1 MPKKQEPQ
9 VPETRRCSFCS
20 RDEETIHRLIA
31 GPEGVFICNECVDL
45 CQDILE
51 GEGARPAGGLSSS
64 GKPSLSPREIFDNL
78 EEYVVSQEHAKRVL
92 SVAVYNHY
100 KRIANRGHHDVELDK
115 ANILLVGPTG
125 SGKTLLAQT
134 LARSLDVPFCIA
146 DATALTEAGYV
157 GEDVENILLRLL
169 QASDFNVQRAERGI
183 VYIDEIDK
191 TARKSGD
198 NPSITRDV
206 SGEGVQQA
214 LLKIIEGAVVN
225 VPPQGGR
232 KHPQQEFIQVDTS
245 DVLFICGGTFSG
257 LADIVAER
265 VGHRGKMGFSG
276 TVTDPMA
283 QKLEE
288 SALLRL
294 VIPDDLMRFGM
305 IPEIVGRLPVV
316 TNVDPLDAE
325 ALRAILTEPR
335 NALVRQYKR
344 LLEMD
349 KVELE
354 FTEEALTA
362 AAQLALERET
372 GARGLR
378 AIIEGALL
386 DVMYDIPS
394 CPDISRVLV
403 DEQAIHRTGKPHLYD
418 ENGEEFPISDK
429 SLPDAA

>member
-1 MPKKQEPQ
+1 
-9 VPETRRCSFCS
+9 
-20 RDEETIHRLIA
+20 
-31 GPEGVFICNECVDL
+31 
-45 CQDILE
+45 
-51 GEGARPAGGLSSS
+51 
-64 GKPSLSPREIFDNL
+64 
-78 EEYVVSQEHAKRVL
+78 
-92 SVAVYNHY
+92 
-100 KRIANRGHHDVELDK
+100 
-115 ANILLVGPTG
+115 
-125 SGKTLLAQT
+125 
-134 LARSLDVPFCIA
+134 
-146 DATALTEAGYV
+146 
-157 GEDVENILLRLL
+157 
-169 QASDFNVQRAERGI
+169 
-183 VYIDEIDK
+183 
-191 TARKSGD
+191 
-198 NPSITRDV
+198 
-206 SGEGVQQA
+206 
-214 LLKIIEGAVVN
+214 VN

-245 DVLFICGGTFSG
+245 DVLFVCGGTFSG

-394 CPDISRVLV
+394 CPGLMSRLFTERENPTSTMKTGRSSRSATRACPTPL
-403 DEQAIHRTGKPHLYD
+403 DPIH
-418 ENGEEFPISDK
+418 
-429 SLPDAA
+429 SLRL

>member
-1 MPKKQEPQ
+1 
-9 VPETRRCSFCS
+9 
-20 RDEETIHRLIA
+20 
-31 GPEGVFICNECVDL
+31 VDL
-45 CQDILE
+45 CRDILD
-51 GEGARPAGGLSSS
+51 GETARPPGGLSSS
-64 GKPSLSPREIFDNL
+64 GKPSLSPQEIFEHL

-100 KRIANRGHHDVELDK
+100 KRIANRGYADVELEK
-115 ANILLVGPTG
+115 ANILLIGPTG
-125 SGKTLLAQT
+125 SGKTLLAHT

-169 QASDFNVQRAERGI
+169 QAAEFNVQRAERGI
-183 VYIDEIDK
+183 VYIDELDK

-232 KHPQQEFIQVDTS
+232 KHPQQEFIQVDTN
-245 DVLFICGGTFSG
+245 DILFICGGTFDG
-257 LADIVAER
+257 MAEIVAER
-265 VGHRGKMGFSG
+265 IGKRGRMGFSG
-276 TVTDPMA
+276 TVTESDIQEA
-283 QKLEE
+283 DE

-294 VIPDDLMRFGM
+294 VTPDDLMHFGM
-305 IPEIVGRLPVV
+305 IPEIVGRLPVI
-316 TNVDPLDAE
+316 TSVDPLDEA

-335 NALVRQYKR
+335 NALVRQYQR
-344 LLEMD
+344 LFEMD
-349 KVELE
+349 QVELI
-354 FTEEALTA
+354 FTDESLDKA
-362 AAQLALERET
+362 ARMALERET

-394 CPDISRVLV
+394 RPDIRKVVV
-403 DEQAIHRTGKPHLYD
+403 DENTIDRSGRPNLYNESGQELEID
-418 ENGEEFPISDK
+418 E

>member
-1 MPKKQEPQ
+1 MAAGQEP
-9 VPETRRCSFCS
+9 PEAEIRRCSFCN
-20 RDEETIHRLIA
+20 RDEDAIHRLIA

-45 CQDILE
+45 CRDILD
-51 GEGARPAGGLSSS
+51 GETSRPIGGLSTS
-64 GKPSLSPREIFDNL
+64 GKPSLSPQEIFTRL
-78 EEYVVSQEHAKRVL
+78 QEYVISQEHAKRVL

-100 KRIANRGHHDVELDK
+100 KRIANRGYADVELEK
-115 ANILLVGPTG
+115 ANILLIGPTG

-134 LARSLDVPFCIA
+134 LARCLDVPFCIA

-169 QASDFNVQRAERGI
+169 QAAEFNIQRAERGI
-183 VYIDEIDK
+183 VYIDELDK

-245 DVLFICGGTFSG
+245 DVLFICGGTFDG
-257 LADIVAER
+257 MAEIVAER
-265 VGHRGKMGFSG
+265 VGQRGHMGFSG
-276 TVTDPMA
+276 TVT
-283 QKLEE
+283 EE
-288 SALLRL
+288 DVEDADESELLRL
-294 VIPDDLMRFGM
+294 VTPDDMMHFGM

-316 TNVDPLDAE
+316 TSVDPLDEA
-325 ALRAILTEPR
+325 ALRSILTEPR
-335 NALVRQYKR
+335 NALVRQYER
-344 LLEMD
+344 LFEMD
-349 KVELE
+349 QVELV
-354 FTEEALTA
+354 FTEDSLDKA
-362 AAQLALERET
+362 ARMALERET

-386 DVMYDIPS
+386 DVMYIIPS
-394 CPDISRVLV
+394 RPDIRKVVV
-403 DEQAIHRTGKPHLYD
+403 DEDAIDRTGRPLLYNQGGQELD
-418 ENGEEFPISDK
+418 TDQ

>member
-1 MPKKQEPQ
+1 MSRSQEP
-9 VPETRRCSFCS
+9 PEVELRRCSFCN
-20 RDEETIHRLIA
+20 RDEDAIHRLIA

-45 CQDILE
+45 CRDILD
-51 GEGARPAGGLSSS
+51 GESARPSGGLSAS
-64 GKPSLSPREIFDNL
+64 GKPSLSPQEIFDHL

-100 KRIANRGHHDVELDK
+100 KRIANRGYADVELEK
-115 ANILLVGPTG
+115 ANILLIGPTG
-125 SGKTLLAQT
+125 SGKTLLAHT

-169 QASDFNVQRAERGI
+169 QASEFNIQRAERGI
-183 VYIDEIDK
+183 VYIDELDK

-245 DVLFICGGTFSG
+245 DILFICGGTFDG
-257 LADIVAER
+257 LAEIVAER
-265 VGHRGKMGFSG
+265 IGKRGRMGFSG
-276 TVTDPMA
+276 TVTESDLQNA
-283 QKLEE
+283 DE

-294 VIPDDLMRFGM
+294 VTPDDLMHFGM
-305 IPEIVGRLPVV
+305 IPEIVGRLPVIAS
-316 TNVDPLDAE
+316 VDPLDEA
-325 ALRAILTEPR
+325 ALRAILTIPR
-335 NALVRQYKR
+335 NALVRQYQR
-344 LLEMD
+344 LFEMD
-349 KVELE
+349 QVELH
-354 FTEEALTA
+354 FTEESLDKA
-362 AAQLALERET
+362 AHMALERET

-394 CPDISRVLV
+394 RPDIRKVVV
-403 DEQAIHRTGKPHLYD
+403 DDEAIDRSGRPILYNDSGQELDID
-418 ENGEEFPISDK
+418 E

>member
-1 MPKKQEPQ
+1 MSVTDDRQL
-9 VPETRRCSFCS
+9 RCSFCGKS
-20 RDEETIHRLIA
+20 KDSVKKFIS
-31 GPEGVFICNECVDL
+31 GPSVYICNECVSL
-45 CQDILE
+45 CNEILAEEEEREAADQVVPSPTPAEIKDILDQYVI
-51 GEGARPAGGLSSS
+51 GQ
-64 GKPSLSPREIFDNL
+64 
-78 EEYVVSQEHAKRVL
+78 EEAKRSL

-100 KRIANRGHHDVELDK
+100 QRVNHQGVLDEVEIEK
-115 ANILLVGPTG
+115 ANILLLGPTG
-125 SGKTLLAQT
+125 VGKTLLAQT
-134 LARSLDVPFCIA
+134 LARMLQVPFTIA
-146 DATALTEAGYV
+146 DATTLTEAGYV
-157 GEDVENILLRLL
+157 GEDVENILVRLL
-169 QASDFNVQRAERGI
+169 QAADFNIGDSERGI
-183 VYIDEIDK
+183 VYVDELDK
-191 TARKSGD
+191 IARKSE

-245 DVLFICGGTFSG
+245 DVLFICGGTFDG

-276 TVTDPMA
+276 TVSDTLA
-283 QKLEE
+283 LKLEE

-325 ALRAILTEPR
+325 SLRAILTEPR

-349 KVELE
+349 KVELD

-418 ENGEEFPISDK
+418 EKGDELPISDK